1 MGRLPS
7 SRAESIRVAWPAS
20 RGWNATGA
28 TTAAAMRA

>member
-20 RGWNATGA
+20 RGWNATGV